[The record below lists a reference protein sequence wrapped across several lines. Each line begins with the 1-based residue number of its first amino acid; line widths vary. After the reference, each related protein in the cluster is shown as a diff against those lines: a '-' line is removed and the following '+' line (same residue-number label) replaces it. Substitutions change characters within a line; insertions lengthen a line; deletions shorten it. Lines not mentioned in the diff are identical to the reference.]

1 VESVGEKIDVLIS
14 TLSEGYNG
22 KVVHNGKM
30 VYNGEMVHI
39 MSKSIESDHRKD
51 VLHFGMNGSVFICT

>member
-1 VESVGEKIDVLIS
+1 MERGEKIDTLIS
-14 TLSEGYNG
+14 TLSEGYDSKVVHNG
-22 KVVHNGKM
+22 KVVHNDKV

-51 VLHFGMNGSVFICT
+51 VLHFGKKGT